1 MKRAKLIMMIV
12 AIVTLAI
19 DLSSCDN
26 QANAQAPND
35 VNLTTVAFIRECAI
49 GNSQTEQTVYICTG
63 PQSKRFHKTSHCRGL
78 NSCSGEILA
87 VSISKAQSM
96 GRTPCK
102 WCYK

>member
-1 MKRAKLIMMIV
+1 MLAV
-12 AIVTLAI
+12 VTTMWMSV
-19 DLSSCDN
+19 SSCDSHV
-26 QANAQAPND
+26 NAQTAPVISGCIAHEIMGALN
-35 VNLTTVAFIRECAI
+35 TGHTA
-49 GNSQTEQTVYICTG
+49 YICTG

-96 GRTPCK
+96 RRTPCK